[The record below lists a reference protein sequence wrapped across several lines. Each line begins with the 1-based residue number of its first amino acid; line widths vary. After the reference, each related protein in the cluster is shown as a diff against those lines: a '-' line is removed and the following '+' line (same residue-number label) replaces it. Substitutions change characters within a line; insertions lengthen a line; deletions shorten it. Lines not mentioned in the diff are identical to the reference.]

1 MNLLK
6 KLNSPIKAII
16 FSMVLWSI
24 AYIFHTH
31 SYTIILK
38 SNGIF
43 ILAIYVIA
51 FILGATF
58 LKVIERNKESL
69 EVSHEG
75 TYNKKWIN
83 TLIILSIIGLL
94 TKGYDLIVNKNYLS
108 YSGSS
113 DFKSNYTGDSFNFIS
128 LISALLFP
136 MALLLLLAYIDD
148 KKSFEKKQKIAV
160 WANFG
165 GIILFSVAIGTRTQI
180 TFIAVAVLFIFF
192 SKKLNLSKSKKIKI
206 IAFIS
211 VFLIGFFFYSV
222 TILSDRLQYQKKNTS
237 DALIYLEKMHHVD
250 LDDFIWNFLDNNVVS
265 GEIIYA
271 TVSLRHYLIHGIYQ
285 FQLLV
290 DVFDTDNIAYGQYQ
304 FNPIFKGLSLL
315 GVSYRTI
322 GNIENFV
329 PESGVYSTFFGDVYI
344 DFGIYGFIY
353 MFFLG
358 VISQMIFSR
367 RNNKNY
373 KLMYSIIY
381 SIILH
386 MFFINM
392 ISYAMG
398 LYFIISFILGLYIV
412 PKFIRG
418 GIVVEKT

>member
-6 KLNSPIKAII
+6 KLNSPINAII
-16 FSMVLWSI
+16 FSMVLWGI

-31 SYTIILK
+31 AYTIILN

-51 FILGATF
+51 FILGAAF
-58 LKVIERNKESL
+58 LKFIVRNKENL

-75 TYNKKWIN
+75 QYNKRWIN

-108 YSGSS
+108 YASSS
-113 DFKSNYTGDSFNFIS
+113 DFKSNYTGGSFNFIS
-128 LISALLFP
+128 LICALLFP
-136 MALLLLLAYIDD
+136 MTLLLLLAYIDD
-148 KKSFEKKQKIAV
+148 KKSFAKKQEIAV
-160 WANFG
+160 WLNFA
-165 GIILFSVAIGTRTQI
+165 GIILFSVVIGTRTQI

-192 SKKLNLSKSKKIKI
+192 SKKLTLSKAKKIKI
-206 IAFIS
+206 VAFIS
-211 VFLIGFFFYSV
+211 AFLIGFFFYSATV
-222 TILSDRLQYQKKNTS
+222 LSSRLQYQKKNTS
-237 DALIYLEKMHHVD
+237 DALIYLENMHH
-250 LDDFIWNFLDNNVVS
+250 LDIDEFVWDFLDNNVVD
-265 GEIIYA
+265 GNIIYSI
-271 TVSLRHYLIHGIYQ
+271 VSLRHYLIHGVYQ

-290 DVFDTDNIAYGQYQ
+290 DMFDTKNIAYGQYQ

-322 GNIENFV
+322 ENIENFV
-329 PESGVYSTFFGDVYI
+329 PESGVYSTFFGDVYV

-353 MFFLG
+353 MFLLG
-358 VISQMIFSR
+358 IISQMVFLR
-367 RNNKNY
+367 RNMKSY
-373 KLMYSIIY
+373 RLMYSIVY

-418 GIVVEKT
+418 GIFIEKT